1 MTSTVILPGRLF
13 YTHFPLRRSAAG
25 SPVLCVPPDSALEAF
40 ISIEEFCV
48 YFPFFLD
55 FGPSALNRLV
65 RFCAL
70 AARTLADA
78 PPARRLHL
86 VTGAH
91 MHRRANAA
99 YLIGAFL
106 VLHLGMSPEEALR
119 PFAGAAPPLAPWHD
133 ASPGVDSFHL
143 TTLDVLRGI
152 KRAHAHGFFSFAEF
166 DVDAYERFEQVQNG
180 DMNWLV
186 PGRFLAFAGPHDP
199 GHGSDVEEGYHVTST
214 QELVPL
220 FVDFGI
226 TSVVRLNKKCGAPTR
241 PRATRPARN
250 RARLR

>member
-1 MTSTVILPGRLF
+1 MLAGRLA
-13 YTHFPLRRSAAG
+13 YLALPVRRGASGA
-25 SPVLCVPPDSALEAF
+25 SVLALPADSATDTF
-40 ISIEEFCV
+40 VSIEEFCV
-48 YFPFFLD
+48 YYPFFLD
-55 FGPSALNRLV
+55 FGPAALNRLF

-70 AARTLADA
+70 VTRLLADR
-78 PPARRLHL
+78 ARAHARVVL
-86 VTGAH
+86 VSGSH
-91 MHRRANAA
+91 MHRRANSA
-99 YLIGAFL
+99 YLLGAYL
-106 VLHLGMSPEEALR
+106 MLYHARAPEDAARVL
-119 PFAGAAPPLAPWHD
+119 AGAPPPLAPWHD